1 MHDFG
6 FFISLCIVGIAAYC
20 MGAFLDARRRALR
33 RYFVE
38 SRHEQSDRDFEVGI
52 SSLNPVPAGFSR
64 DFRKAVGGALGVEA
78 AKLDPQDRI
87 LRDLR
92 AYGFDT
98 MVLASTL
105 ERTFDVR
112 VKVIDVVRAGTLRK
126 LAMLIHERTLEISEF
141 EPPLHR
147 EPVPKVA
154 PPTPEAAP
162 AAVVTLP
169 TAENQ

>member
-6 FFISLCIVGIAAYC
+6 FFISLCIVGFAAYC
-20 MGAFLDARRRALR
+20 LGGILDARRRRLR
-33 RYFVE
+33 RMFVE
-38 SRHEQSDRDFEVGI
+38 KRREQSDRDFEVGI

-64 DFRKAVGGALGVEA
+64 DFRKAVGQALGVEA
-78 AKLDPQDRI
+78 AKLDPQDRV

-92 AYGFDT
+92 AYGFDA
-98 MVLASTL
+98 MELACAL

-126 LAMLIHERTLEISEF
+126 LAMLINERTLEISDF

-147 EPVPKVA
+147 EPIPKVTPPA
-154 PPTPEAAP
+154 PEVAG
-162 AAVVTLP
+162 AVVVTP
-169 TAENQ
+169 PPNENL